1 VSVVVVVLLD
11 VESVVLVESPLL
23 LQDQIATADKQMAKE
38 NNFFFIKWFL
48 CVEVQKIY
56 ASPVRQNLC
65 IRQTQKRYDLNKKA
79 VQSFSSEELIQ
90 HYQKLITLFAT

>member
-1 VSVVVVVLLD
+1 MAASITKAESSLLSGVGLAVELVEPPVLVVSVVVLV

-23 LQDQIATADKQMAKE
+23 LQDQIAAADKQMAKE

-56 ASPVRQNLC
+56 ASPLKEN
-65 IRQTQKRYDLNKKA
+65 
-79 VQSFSSEELIQ
+79 SSI
-90 HYQKLITLFAT
+90 